1 MYLQR
6 DDHATGLIRLLSLGL
21 RVLILLEFVVRRQL
35 AAEQGTLA
43 GLYAGNPKRATAR
56 PTAELL
62 LEAFDHITLT
72 IVALSSGRY
81 YHLSRLTGLQ
91 QRILCLLGF
100 AAEVYTR
107 LCSESVKPP

>member
-1 MYLQR
+1 M
-6 DDHATGLIRLLSLGL
+6 SLGL

-35 AAEQGTLA
+35 AAEEASLA

-56 PTAELL
+56 PTTELL
-62 LEAFDHITLT
+62 LEAFRNVTLT
-72 IVALSSGRY
+72 MVRLPGRRY
-81 YHLSRLTGLQ
+81 FHLTPLTELQ

-107 LCSESVKPP
+107 LCRESAKPP